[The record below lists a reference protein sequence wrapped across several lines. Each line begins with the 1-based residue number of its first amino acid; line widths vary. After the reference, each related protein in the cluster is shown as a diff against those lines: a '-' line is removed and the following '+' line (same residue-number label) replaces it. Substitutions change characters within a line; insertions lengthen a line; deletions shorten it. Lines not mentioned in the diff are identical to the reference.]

1 MKRFMRALKWTLLTI
16 AAISF
21 TGELVDIGL
30 GIADFR
36 ASRISRPLEHEF
48 RAVSVGMTKQ
58 QVLQLFRPKL
68 SQREAQYYAEV
79 GARIDT
85 WSFDGPWSYYAVAF
99 DPATHLVSGK
109 RKGYPPAWSPE
120 FEPRGR
126 TFRWLWEKWDQIH

>member
-1 MKRFMRALKWTLLTI
+1 MKKYMKVVKWTLLTI
-16 AAISF
+16 AAITF
-21 TGELVDIGL
+21 TGELIDIGL

-58 QVLQLFRPKL
+58 QVLQLFKPKL
-68 SQREAQYYAEV
+68 SPREAQYYADV
-79 GARIDT
+79 GAGIDT
-85 WSFDGPWSYYAVAF
+85 WAVAF